1 VRYKQNNPT
10 NFVSRTTYK
19 PVDSQSAAPRL
30 IARAMLLAA
39 LVAGAGCSTILSETT
54 SKPIESDPGSRT
66 FGAAIDDQTIETTA
80 KVNINKA
87 DPNLDL
93 AHLTVT
99 SYNGIVLLTGQVI
112 NAELR
117 TLAAQTAAKVKNVR
131 QVRNELEIGAN
142 SGFAAR
148 SNDTALTGKIKSKL
162 LVRSDIKDS
171 RVKVVT
177 ENGVVFLMGLVTH
190 AEGDIASKVAQD
202 TSGVQKVVR
211 LFEYVDG

>member
-1 VRYKQNNPT
+1 VKSQL
-10 NFVSRTTYK
+10 NFVFRI
-19 PVDSQSAAPRL
+19 PRRHSAWQIS
-30 IARAMLLAA
+30 IAAKAALLAA
-39 LVAGAGCSTILSETT
+39 LIGTSGCTTIISETT

-66 FGAAIDDQTIETTA
+66 FGAAIDDQSIETTVG
-80 KVNINKA
+80 VNIRKA

-117 TLAAQTAAKVKNVR
+117 VLAAKTAASVKNVR
-131 QVRNELEIGAN
+131 LVRNELEIGAN

-148 SNDTALTGKIKSKL
+148 SSDTLLTAKVKGKL
-162 LVRSDIKDS
+162 LGAPGINESRIK
-171 RVKVVT
+171 VIT

-190 AEGDIASKVAQD
+190 AEADYASKVAQD

>member
-1 VRYKQNNPT
+1 M
-10 NFVSRTTYK
+10 NFVFRKTT
-19 PVDSQSAAPRL
+19 
-30 IARAMLLAA
+30 A
-39 LVAGAGCSTILSETT
+39 LAGAILLTVLAGSGCTTILSETT

-66 FGAAIDDQTIETTA
+66 FGAVIDDQSIETTA
-80 KVNINKA
+80 TVNIRKA

-112 NAELR
+112 NADLR
-117 TLAAQTAAKVKNVR
+117 ALAAKTAAQVKNVR

-142 SGFAAR
+142 SSFTAR
-148 SNDTALTGKIKSKL
+148 STDTLLTTKVKSKL
-162 LVRSDIKDS
+162 LARSDIKDS

-177 ENGVVFLMGLVTH
+177 ENGIVFLMGLVTH
-190 AEGDIASKVAQD
+190 AEGDIASQVTQE

-211 LFEYVDG
+211 LFEYVD

>member
-1 VRYKQNNPT
+1 M
-10 NFVSRTTYK
+10 NFVFRKNT
-19 PVDSQSAAPRL
+19 
-30 IARAMLLAA
+30 A
-39 LVAGAGCSTILSETT
+39 LAGAVLLTILAGSGCTTIVSGTT

-66 FGAAIDDQTIETTA
+66 FGAVIDDQSIETTVG
-80 KVNINKA
+80 VNIRKA

-117 TLAAQTAAKVKNVR
+117 TLAAKTASMVKNVR

-142 SGFAAR
+142 SSFTAR
-148 SNDTALTGKIKSKL
+148 SSDTLLTTKVKSKL
-162 LVRSDIKDS
+162 LGRNDIKDS

-177 ENGVVFLMGLVTH
+177 ENGIVFLMGLVTH
-190 AEGDIASKVAQD
+190 AEGDVASQVAQE

>member
-1 VRYKQNNPT
+1 MTVKEQMNLVFRKG
-10 NFVSRTTYK
+10 
-19 PVDSQSAAPRL
+19 A
-30 IARAMLLAA
+30 AA
-39 LVAGAGCSTILSETT
+39 LGIALLVTVGGCSTIINETT
-54 SKPIESDPGSRT
+54 DKPIESDPGSRT
-66 FGAAIDDQTIETTA
+66 FGAVIDDQSIETTA
-80 KVNINKA
+80 AVNIAKA

-112 NAELR
+112 NADLR
-117 TLAAQTAAKVKNVR
+117 QLAAKTAASVKNVR
-131 QVRNELEIGAN
+131 MVRNELEIGAN
-142 SGFAAR
+142 SGFTAR
-148 SNDTALTGKIKSKL
+148 SSDTLLTTKIKSKL
-162 LVRSDIKDS
+162 LGTKNIKDS

-190 AEGDIASKVAQD
+190 EEADIASRVAQE

>member
-1 VRYKQNNPT
+1 MTVKEQMN
-10 NFVSRTTYK
+10 
-19 PVDSQSAAPRL
+19 L
-30 IARAMLLAA
+30 IFRKGAAA
-39 LVAGAGCSTILSETT
+39 LGIAWLVTVGGCSTIINETT
-54 SKPIESDPGSRT
+54 DKPIESDPGSRT
-66 FGAAIDDQTIETTA
+66 FGAVIDDQSIETTA
-80 KVNINKA
+80 AVNIAKA

-112 NAELR
+112 NADLR
-117 TLAAQTAAKVKNVR
+117 QLAAKTAASVKNVR
-131 QVRNELEIGAN
+131 MVRNELEIGAN
-142 SGFAAR
+142 SGFTAR
-148 SNDTALTGKIKSKL
+148 SSDTLLTTKIKSKL
-162 LVRSDIKDS
+162 LGTKNIKDS

-190 AEGDIASKVAQD
+190 EEADIASRVAQE

>member
-1 VRYKQNNPT
+1 VNV
-10 NFVSRTTYK
+10 VSSIAGMSRRL
-19 PVDSQSAAPRL
+19 PANSRLLASAT
-30 IARAMLLAA
+30 LLAA
-39 LVAGAGCSTILSETT
+39 LLSTGGCTTIVSSTTD
-54 SKPIESDPGSRT
+54 KPIEGDPGSRT
-66 FGAAIDDQTIETTA
+66 FGAMIDDQSIETTVA
-80 KVNINKA
+80 VNIGKA
-87 DPNLDL
+87 DRNLDL

-117 TLAAQTAAKVKNVR
+117 TLAANTAARVKNVR

-142 SGFAAR
+142 SSLTAR
-148 SNDTALTGKIKSKL
+148 STDTLLTTKIKSKL
-162 LVRSDIKDS
+162 LGRNDIKDS

-177 ENGVVFLMGLVTH
+177 ENGIVFLMGLVTQ
-190 AEGDIASKVAQD
+190 AEADIASTVAQE

>member
-1 VRYKQNNPT
+1 M
-10 NFVSRTTYK
+10 NFVFRKTN
-19 PVDSQSAAPRL
+19 VL
-30 IARAMLLAA
+30 IGAVMLTVLA
-39 LVAGAGCSTILSETT
+39 GSGCTTILSETT

-66 FGAAIDDQTIETTA
+66 FGAVIDDQSIETTVT
-80 KVNINKA
+80 VNIRKA

-93 AHLTVT
+93 AHLAVT

-117 TLAAQTAAKVKNVR
+117 TLAATTAAQVKNVR

-142 SGFAAR
+142 SSFTAR
-148 SNDTALTGKIKSKL
+148 SSDTLLTTKVKSKL
-162 LVRSDIKDS
+162 LARNDIKDS

-177 ENGVVFLMGLVTH
+177 ENGIVFLMGLVTH
-190 AEGDIASKVAQD
+190 AEGDIASQVTQD

>member
-1 VRYKQNNPT
+1 MKGPT
-10 NFVSRTTYK
+10 KSVFRIIFRK
-19 PVDSQSAAPRL
+19 PAAL
-30 IARAMLLAA
+30 AGIALATLLAT
-39 LVAGAGCSTILSETT
+39 GCSTIISETT
-54 SKPIESDPGSRT
+54 DKPIESDPGSRS

-80 KVNINKA
+80 TVNIRKA

-117 TLAAQTAAKVKNVR
+117 QLAANTAAKVKNVR
-131 QVRNELEIGAN
+131 MVRNELEIGAN

-148 SNDTALTGKIKSKL
+148 SSDTLLTTKVKSKL
-162 LVRSDIKDS
+162 LGTQGIKDS

-177 ENGVVFLMGLVTH
+177 ENGSVYLMGLVTH
-190 AEGDIASKVAQD
+190 AEADIASNVAQE
-202 TSGVQKVVR
+202 TSGVQRVVR
-211 LFEYVDG
+211 LFEYVD

>member
-1 VRYKQNNPT
+1 MRFKVKTPI
-10 NFVSRTTYK
+10 
-19 PVDSQSAAPRL
+19 DSSLFSANVFPANMGL
-30 IARAMLLAA
+30 AVARATLLAA
-39 LVAGAGCSTILSETT
+39 LVVGSGCSTIISETT
-54 SKPIESDPGSRT
+54 DKPIQSDPGSRT
-66 FGAAIDDQTIETTA
+66 FGALIDDQTIETTA

-117 TLAAQTAAKVKNVR
+117 TLAAETAARVKNVR

-142 SGFAAR
+142 SGLAAR
-148 SNDTALTGKIKSKL
+148 SNDTLLTTKVKSKL
-162 LVRSDIKDS
+162 LARSDIKDS

-177 ENGVVFLMGLVTH
+177 ENGIVFLMGLVTQKE
-190 AEGDIASKVAQD
+190 ADIASQVAQE

>member
-1 VRYKQNNPT
+1 M
-10 NFVSRTTYK
+10 NFVFRKNT
-19 PVDSQSAAPRL
+19 
-30 IARAMLLAA
+30 A
-39 LVAGAGCSTILSETT
+39 LAGAVLLTVLAGSGCTTIVSGTT

-66 FGAAIDDQTIETTA
+66 FGAVIDDQSIETTVG
-80 KVNINKA
+80 VNIRKA

-117 TLAAQTAAKVKNVR
+117 ALAAKTASMVKNVR

-142 SGFAAR
+142 SSFTAR
-148 SNDTALTGKIKSKL
+148 STDTLLTTKVKGKL
-162 LVRSDIKDS
+162 LGRNDIKDS

-177 ENGVVFLMGLVTH
+177 ENGIVFLMGLVTH
-190 AEGDIASKVAQD
+190 AEGDVASQVAQD

-211 LFEYVDG
+211 LFEYVD

>member
-1 VRYKQNNPT
+1 M
-10 NFVSRTTYK
+10 NFVSRITSRSRR
-19 PVDSQSAAPRL
+19 PVNPWLTAATST
-30 IARAMLLAA
+30 ARMALLAA
-39 LVAGAGCSTILSETT
+39 LVGASGCTTILSETT

-66 FGAAIDDQTIETTA
+66 FGALIDDQSIETTA
-80 KVNINKA
+80 TVNIRKA

-112 NAELR
+112 NADLR
-117 TLAAQTAAKVKNVR
+117 TLAAKTAASVKNVR

-142 SGFAAR
+142 SSFTAR
-148 SNDTALTGKIKSKL
+148 STDTLLTTKVKSKL
-162 LVRSDIKDS
+162 LARNDIKDS

-177 ENGVVFLMGLVTH
+177 ENGIVFLMGLVTH
-190 AEGDIASKVAQD
+190 AEGDIASQVTQD

>member
-1 VRYKQNNPT
+1 MRYKVKAPM
-10 NFVSRTTYK
+10 NFVSRITGK
-19 PVDSQSAAPRL
+19 SIDSQS
-30 IARAMLLAA
+30 IARALMLAA
-39 LVAGAGCSTILSETT
+39 LVGSAGCTTILSETT

-66 FGAAIDDQTIETTA
+66 FGAVIDDQSIETTA
-80 KVNINKA
+80 TVNIRKA

-117 TLAAQTAAKVKNVR
+117 VLAAETAAKVKNVR

-142 SGFAAR
+142 SSFTAR
-148 SNDTALTGKIKSKL
+148 SSDTALTTKVKSKL

-177 ENGVVFLMGLVTH
+177 ENGVVFLLGLVTH